1 MRGGSR
7 RKDSDMPVRPTLP
20 VTLPCAFC
28 VWVAVWW
35 VDQSWDGSVAVPVLV
50 VPVASL
56 AMAALM
62 ASKWL
67 GKPAAL
73 LFAAL
78 AASWAFGFV
87 TASLH
92 FAQQDAAAADARREG
107 VASYAYV
114 VQTDPRTSSYGSVR
128 FRARAVPRE
137 GVDASSFDVWV
148 SLSLDSDGSQE
159 VPHLGEVLDLR
170 GAFVSLDRTQDY
182 EASLYL
188 QGCALKIRAIDA
200 GSQGFASGPV
210 GAVRSFRAQ
219 MLSRLGPLDEEAPSL
234 IAGVA
239 FGDQAAVAS
248 SGVSDTFSKLGLS
261 HLVAVSGSH
270 LALVASLAST
280 LVARAR
286 LRPSVRSTVLVA
298 LLAFY
303 VCLTGFQLSALRAF
317 VMSAVGLLAAVAG
330 RRSQGLAS
338 IGLVALVLVLVSPAC
353 VFSLGFQLSVAS
365 VFALVMFGRL
375 AQSWMEALLPRRCPQ
390 GLVETLSLT
399 LLAQVATMPMTLP
412 VFGTVPVLSPLAN
425 VVFVPLVSVVLLAGL
440 VWCVLA
446 PWAPPL
452 AAAVLWVDQALSGV
466 VCHAADGLASL
477 GAVAPVVELGA
488 ASLWTAGLV
497 AAALAYAVWPSP
509 SPRVA
514 RRAFALVS
522 AVATVAFVVVVVWPV
537 ERMVVLDIGQGDAI
551 LLQSGGAAVLV
562 DTGPDDAVLAALA
575 RQHVWKLDA
584 VVITHT
590 DLDHAGGLA
599 ELVGHVGV
607 DRVIFAQGVWDKL
620 VQESS
625 DLVGVVQEGL
635 HAQVGQV
642 SAGDMLQARDLTL
655 SVLWPEGPVA
665 GDENVDSIVML
676 AAWGNASASST
687 AADSAGNPGDVPQ
700 ASGAPTMTALLTGD
714 AESEVVAPLI
724 ERGSLGHVDVLK
736 VGHHGSA
743 VSTTPEMVRGLSAY
757 VGVASAGKDNSYGH
771 PRRECVDAVLEGGAR
786 FVCTATAGDVMFYPQ
801 VDAIRVSCAREL
813 PFAA

>member
-28 VWVAVWW
+28 LWAAVWW
-35 VDQSWDGSVAVPVLV
+35 VGQSWDGSVAVPVLV
-50 VPVASL
+50 VPIAFL

-62 ASKWL
+62 AGKWF
-67 GKPAAL
+67 GKPAAF

-78 AASWAFGFV
+78 AASWVFGFV

-148 SLSLDSDGSQE
+148 SLGLDSEGSQE

-188 QGCALKIRAIDA
+188 QGCALKVRAIDA

-210 GAVRSFRAQ
+210 GMVRSFRAQ

-286 LRPSVRSTVLVA
+286 LRPAVRSAALVA
-298 LLAFY
+298 LLALY
-303 VCLTGFQLSALRAF
+303 VCLTGFQLSTLRAF

-338 IGLVALVLVLVSPAC
+338 IGLAALVLVLVSPTC

-399 LLAQVATMPMTLP
+399 LLAQAATMPMTLP

-452 AAAVLWVDQALSGV
+452 AAAVLWVDRVLSGV
-466 VCHAADGLASL
+466 VCHAANGLASL

-488 ASLWTAGLV
+488 APLWTAGLV

-514 RRAFALVS
+514 RRAFGLVS
-522 AVATVAFVVVVVWPV
+522 AVAIAAFVVVVVWPV

-607 DRVIFAQGVWDKL
+607 DRVVFAQGVWDKL

-642 SAGDMLQARDLTL
+642 SAGDMLQASNLTL
-655 SVLWPEGPVA
+655 SVLWPQGPVA

-676 AAWGNASASST
+676 AAWGNASANST
-687 AADSAGNPGDVPQ
+687 AAVPAGNPGDVPQ

-771 PRRECVDAVLEGGAR
+771 PRQECVDAVLEGGAR
-786 FVCTATAGDVMFYPQ
+786 FVCTATAGDVTFCPQ

>member
-1 MRGGSR
+1 
-7 RKDSDMPVRPTLP
+7 MPVRPTLP

-28 VWVAVWW
+28 VWAAVWW
-35 VDQSWDGSVAVPVLV
+35 VGRWWDGSVAVPVLV

-62 ASKWL
+62 AGKWF

-87 TASLH
+87 TVSLH

-148 SLSLDSDGSQE
+148 SLGLDSEGSQE

-188 QGCALKIRAIDA
+188 QGCALKVRAIDA
-200 GSQGFASGPV
+200 GSRGFASGPV

-248 SGVSDTFSKLGLS
+248 SDVSDTFSKLGLS

-286 LRPSVRSTVLVA
+286 LRPAVRSAALVA
-298 LLAFY
+298 LLALY

-338 IGLVALVLVLVSPAC
+338 IGLAALVLVLVSPAC

-399 LLAQVATMPMTLP
+399 LLAQAATMPMTLP
-412 VFGTVPVLSPLAN
+412 AFGNVPMLSPLAN

-452 AAAVLWVDQALSGV
+452 AAAVLWVDRALSGV

-488 ASLWTAGLV
+488 APLWTAGLV

-522 AVATVAFVVVVVWPV
+522 AVATAAFVVVVVWPV

-551 LLQSGGAAVLV
+551 LLQSGGVAVLV

-607 DRVIFAQGVWDKL
+607 DRVVFAQGVWDKL

-625 DLVGVVQEGL
+625 DLVSVVQEGL
-635 HAQVGQV
+635 RAQVGQV

-655 SVLWPEGPVA
+655 SVLWPGGPVA

-676 AAWGNASASST
+676 AAWGNALVSST

-786 FVCTATAGDVMFYPQ
+786 FVCTATAGDVTFCPQ

>member
-28 VWVAVWW
+28 VWAAVWW
-35 VDQSWDGSVAVPVLV
+35 VGQSWDDSGAVPVLV

-62 ASKWL
+62 VGKWF

-148 SLSLDSDGSQE
+148 SFSLDSEGSQE
-159 VPHLGEVLDLR
+159 LPHLGEVLDLR
-170 GAFVSLDRTQDY
+170 GAFASLDRTQDY

-188 QGCALKIRAIDA
+188 QGCALKVRAIDA
-200 GSQGFASGPV
+200 GSRGFASGPV

-270 LALVASLAST
+270 LALVASLASA

-298 LLAFY
+298 LLALY

-338 IGLVALVLVLVSPAC
+338 IGLAALVLVLVSPAC

-399 LLAQVATMPMTLP
+399 LLAQAAAMPMTLP
-412 VFGTVPVLSPLAN
+412 VFGNVPVLSPLAN

-440 VWCVLA
+440 VWCMLA
-446 PWAPPL
+446 PWASPL
-452 AAAVLWVDQALSGV
+452 AAAVLWVAQALSGI

-488 ASLWTAGLV
+488 APLWTTGLV
-497 AAALAYAVWPSP
+497 AAALVYAVWPSP
-509 SPRVA
+509 SPRVV

-522 AVATVAFVVVVVWPV
+522 AVAAAAFVVVVVWPV

-575 RQHVWKLDA
+575 RQHVWRLDA

-620 VQESS
+620 VKESS

-642 SAGDMLQARDLTL
+642 SAGDMLQAHNLTL
-655 SVLWPEGPVA
+655 SVLWPEGPVS

-676 AAWGNASASST
+676 AAWGNVPAGST
-687 AADSAGNPGDVPQ
+687 AADSAGNPGDVSQ

-771 PRRECVDAVLEGGAR
+771 PRQECVDAVLEGGAR
-786 FVCTATAGDVMFYPQ
+786 FVCTATAGDVTFCPQ